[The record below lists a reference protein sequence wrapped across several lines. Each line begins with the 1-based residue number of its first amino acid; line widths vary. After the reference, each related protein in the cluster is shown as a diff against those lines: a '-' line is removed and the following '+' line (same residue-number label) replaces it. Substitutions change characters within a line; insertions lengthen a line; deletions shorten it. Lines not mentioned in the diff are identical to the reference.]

1 MCVSVV
7 VLKRTQDNSTTPFF
21 SLKKKSNDRRSRGRI
36 KRNGKRKEKKKMVQE
51 MLSFLEGRFG
61 GQSFWWGVGAG
72 FCCWTWKLK
81 HNPQCLWVFLW
92 RERNACC
99 FDRQDLSVAKLKYLL
114 LKSFNEW
121 RSSPKSSL
129 TGLRKY
135 LDFLGLHLSFVVV
148 FISYFY
154 KVHLYLEWV

>member
-1 MCVSVV
+1 M
-7 VLKRTQDNSTTPFF
+7 
-21 SLKKKSNDRRSRGRI
+21 
-36 KRNGKRKEKKKMVQE
+36 KRKEKKMVQE

-61 GQSFWWGVGAG
+61 GQSWVGGVGLG
-72 FCCWTWKLK
+72 SWNTT
-81 HNPQCLWVFLW
+81 QCSWGFLW
-92 RERNACC
+92 RERNAYC
-99 FDRQDLSVAKLKYLL
+99 FDRQDLNVAKLKYLL

-121 RSSPKSSL
+121 KSTPMSSL
-129 TGLRKY
+129 TGLLKY

>member
-1 MCVSVV
+1 M
-7 VLKRTQDNSTTPFF
+7 
-21 SLKKKSNDRRSRGRI
+21 G
-36 KRNGKRKEKKKMVQE
+36 KEKKRKWCRKCC
-51 MLSFLEGRFG
+51 LSLREGLVG
-61 GQSFWWGVGAG
+61 KVVLGAG
-72 FCCWTWKLK
+72 GRLGSWNTIPSV
-81 HNPQCLWVFLW
+81 HGGFLW

-121 RSSPKSSL
+121 KSSPMSSL
-129 TGLRKY
+129 TGLLKY

>member
-1 MCVSVV
+1 
-7 VLKRTQDNSTTPFF
+7 
-21 SLKKKSNDRRSRGRI
+21 
-36 KRNGKRKEKKKMVQE
+36 MVQE

-81 HNPQCLWVFLW
+81 HNPQCLWGFLW

-121 RSSPKSSL
+121 KSSPMSSL
-129 TGLRKY
+129 TWLLKY

-148 FISYFY
+148 FISYFIRSTSIWNGCNRFL
-154 KVHLYLEWV
+154 KSSSLRWVTVLVFAFGLIHGSGR

>member
-1 MCVSVV
+1 MG
-7 VLKRTQDNSTTPFF
+7 KG
-21 SLKKKSNDRRSRGRI
+21 KKKKWSRKCCLSWRGGLV
-36 KRNGKRKEKKKMVQE
+36 GKV
-51 MLSFLEGRFG
+51 G
-61 GQSFWWGVGAG
+61 GEGVGG
-72 FCCWTWKLK
+72 LLVGLGSWNTIPSV
-81 HNPQCLWVFLW
+81 HGGFLW

-121 RSSPKSSL
+121 KSSPMSSL
-129 TGLRKY
+129 TGLLKY

-154 KVHLYLEWV
+154 KGHLYLEWV

>member
-36 KRNGKRKEKKKMVQE
+36 KRNGKRKEKKMVQE

-72 FCCWTWKLK
+72 LCCWTWKLK
-81 HNPQCLWVFLW
+81 HNPQCLWGFLW

-121 RSSPKSSL
+121 KSSPMSSL
-129 TGLRKY
+129 TGLLKY

-148 FISYFY
+148 FISYFSR
-154 KVHLYLEWV
+154 VHSYLEWV